1 MQKINWADR
10 VRNEEVLQQRVGY
23 EMRRQRIRRKQLV
36 DDLKEK
42 RGNWNLKEKA
52 LDLTLWRLSF
62 GRGYGPLL
70 RLRNEEKNT

>member
-1 MQKINWADR
+1 MQKISWADR

-23 EMRRQRIRRKQLV
+23 DMRRQRIRRKQLV

-42 RGNWNLKEKA
+42 RGNWNLKEEA
-52 LDLTLWRLSF
+52 LDFTLWRLCF

-70 RLRNEEKNT
+70 RLRKEEKNT